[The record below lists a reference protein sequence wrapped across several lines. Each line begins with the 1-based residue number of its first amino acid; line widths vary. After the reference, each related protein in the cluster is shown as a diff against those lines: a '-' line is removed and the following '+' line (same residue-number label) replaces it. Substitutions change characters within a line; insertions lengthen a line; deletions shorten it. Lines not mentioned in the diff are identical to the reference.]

1 MLVNENSRS
10 AKEVLAWGFQQYQ
23 IGSVV
28 GTRTAGAVLSGF
40 PFLMADGNLL
50 YVAVTDVLLNGNVR
64 LEGKGVQPEIE
75 VPFPLPYARG
85 VDPQKERAIEVAL
98 AAANTAKK

>member
-1 MLVNENSRS
+1 
-10 AKEVLAWGFQQYQ
+10 
-23 IGSVV
+23 
-28 GTRTAGAVLSGF
+28 
-40 PFLMADGNLL
+40 
-50 YVAVTDVLLNGNVR
+50 

-98 AAANTAKK
+98 AAANTAKH